1 MVTHML
7 HMLHAE
13 NNRLDGYI
21 HDTYMPESIIVTHSC
36 HKVADQ
42 KQLKEGFIWFTVR
55 RGAFY
60 HGGQAWGQEREVTGV
75 HLAFSISVQCWPSS
89 LGVSLSWAILSQIK
103 LTIKQ

>member
-7 HMLHAE
+7 HMCIWQEAGHAE

-21 HDTYMPESIIVTHSC
+21 HDTYVSESIIVTHSC

-60 HGGQAWGQEREVTGV
+60 HGGQAWGQEREV
-75 HLAFSISVQCWPSS
+75 IIP
-89 LGVSLSWAILSQIK
+89 IK
-103 LTIKQ
+103 LAVT